1 MDNNDNNTTD
11 PNEQRNRYMLEY
23 IRSLKAIE
31 DCMEPFKDQRRDL
44 RNEYR
49 RQGWLSRDEISTA
62 VKAYRLM
69 KTEVD
74 FDQLVEAYESL
85 ATNVRGGSNS

>member
-11 PNEQRNRYMLEY
+11 PNEERNRYMLEY

-31 DCMEPFKDQRRDL
+31 DSMEPFKDQRRDL

-69 KTEVD
+69 KTDVD

-85 ATNVRGGSNS
+85 ATNVRGGNNS

>member
-1 MDNNDNNTTD
+1 MDDNENKTVD
-11 PNEQRNRYMLEY
+11 PNEERNRYMLQY
-23 IRSLKAIE
+23 IRSLKALE
-31 DCMEPFKDQRRDL
+31 DAMEPYKDQRREL
-44 RNEYR
+44 RTEYR

-85 ATNVRGGSNS
+85 ATAVRGGTRS

>member
-11 PNEQRNRYMLEY
+11 PNEERNRYMLEY

-31 DCMEPFKDQRRDL
+31 DSMEPFKDQRRDL

-85 ATNVRGGSNS
+85 ATNVRGGNNS

>member
-1 MDNNDNNTTD
+1 MDNNDNNTND
-11 PNEQRNRYMLEY
+11 PNEERNRYMLEY

-31 DCMEPFKDQRRDL
+31 DSMEPFKDQRRDL

-85 ATNVRGGSNS
+85 ANTVRGGRS